1 MHKTVIAFAIA
12 GLAAA
17 PAFADSNVTLYGSI
31 DYGYALRNGNSGL
44 SGGPGMSKGEFAS
57 GVSVPNR
64 LGFKGSEDLGNG
76 TKVIFELEAGFLA
89 DTGENSIGA
98 AGSTIGQANCEGV
111 AVTPATATKPAT
123 VSKNCTVTVSA
134 ASTTLQQSGLFRRH
148 AWVGLTGDWGTALG
162 GRVDGARYGVMGRY
176 DPFEQGGVA
185 NFSSLSGPVTRGD
198 NAIAYV
204 TPNFEGLYAVLA
216 YTDALIGQEH
226 TGNTGDLR
234 DWIIQPNYVQG
245 PISVTLNYEHLT
257 VHNDPGNTK
266 INAYTV
272 GASYDFGV
280 AKLEGLWDHVKT
292 EANSQ
297 CASGVICDENDWL
310 VGGVVPV
317 TENDKVRLSYMRYQD
332 KSAAENSC
340 SKWGIGGTHS
350 VSKRTNF
357 YIDFASISQRDHG
370 HCTIFLTPTA
380 SSSDAG
386 AGSNQAG
393 VGTRGYDAGIVHRF

>member
-17 PAFADSNVTLYGSI
+17 PAFADSNVTLYGSV
-31 DYGYALRNGNSGL
+31 DYGYAIRNGDSGL
-44 SGGPGMSKGEFAS
+44 TGNPAKPTSEFAS

-76 TKVIFELEAGFLA
+76 TKVIFELEMGFLA
-89 DTGENSIGA
+89 DTGENSIGPAGSVIGTVGKTATGANCTPALLA
-98 AGSTIGQANCEGV
+98 AGACLVRNTG
-111 AVTPATATKPAT
+111 
-123 VSKNCTVTVSA
+123 
-134 ASTTLQQSGLFRRH
+134 TTLRQSGLFRRH
-148 AWVGLTGDWGTALG
+148 AWVGLTGDWGTVLG

-204 TPNFEGLYAVLA
+204 TPNVEGLYAVLA
-216 YTDALIGQEH
+216 YTTSLIGQEAAY
-226 TGNTGDLR
+226 NTGDIR
-234 DWIIQPNYVQG
+234 DWIIQPNYTQG

-257 VHNDPGNTK
+257 VHNSPTNTK
-266 INAYTV
+266 INAYTA

-280 AKLEGLWDHVKT
+280 AKISGLYDHVKT
-292 EANSQ
+292 DSDTGS
-297 CASGVICDENDWL
+297 CAGSVICDENSWL
-310 VGGVVPV
+310 VGFVVPV
-317 TENDKVRLSYMRYQD
+317 TENDKLRASYADYTD
-332 KSAAENSC
+332 KASTSNSC
-340 SKWGIGGTHS
+340 RKWGVGGVHFL
-350 VSKRTNF
+350 SKRTNF
-357 YIDFASISQRDHG
+357 YIDYAQINQRDKG
-370 HCTIFLTPTA
+370 ACTIYLTPTA